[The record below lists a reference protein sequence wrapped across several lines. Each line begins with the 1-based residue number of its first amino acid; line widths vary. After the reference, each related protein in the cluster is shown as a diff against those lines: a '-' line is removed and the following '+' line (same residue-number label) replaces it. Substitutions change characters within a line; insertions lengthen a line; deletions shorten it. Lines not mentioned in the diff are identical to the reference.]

1 MASFRSLLRR
11 PLRLLLMSRMHQARR
26 TNGLSP
32 TPVRAFDPLPY
43 KCCSLRGELRGSW
56 LADEDPDNERESAVT
71 EFPHLNSLDPE
82 DKDGTISRSTSEN
95 GAETKAANE
104 KEEANRTEP
113 TELDIA
119 DPHFMADAYD
129 TYADLRAKGPVSR
142 VRFAGMEQEAEVE
155 ADGAEEQRGF
165 FGRRE
170 TFFVT
175 HYDEV
180 IKTLLDDR
188 FAVDPRSTMSQEQV
202 EEIESKTP
210 EEFRLFSRSII
221 SLDPPDHTRLRK
233 LVQPS
238 FTGRGM
244 QALRWSI
251 QQVVDDLLDQAE
263 REAAERG
270 EAAPDRRMDLI
281 EAFAYPFPVT
291 VISDMLGIP
300 REDRETIRGWTED
313 LLRVDRGRGQ
323 EVDEE
328 VRAGLREFIDY
339 LKDLFDRKRRTPTDD
354 MISRLVHVEED
365 GDVLDED
372 EMLGT
377 VFLMFLAGHV
387 TTVNLVGNGVVALL
401 THPAQLAKLKADPE
415 LAKGVVEETLRY
427 WGPVDFIGRRIAK
440 KDVELS
446 GTVIPT
452 GEQATVS
459 LASAN
464 RDPERFANPDVYDI
478 TRADANRHV
487 AFGKGIHACLG
498 APLARVE
505 GQVAFDTL
513 FRRYPDLRLAVPAEE
528 VRWGSSFL
536 RGFARLPV
544 LF

>member
-1 MASFRSLLRR
+1 M
-11 PLRLLLMSRMHQARR
+11 
-26 TNGLSP
+26 
-32 TPVRAFDPLPY
+32 
-43 KCCSLRGELRGSW
+43 
-56 LADEDPDNERESAVT
+56 T
-71 EFPHLNSLDPE
+71 EYPNVDSLDPQDE
-82 DKDGTISRSTSEN
+82 DETVSQSTSEN
-95 GAETKAANE
+95 GANGK
-104 KEEANRTEP
+104 EANRIEP
-113 TELDIA
+113 TELNIT
-119 DPHFMADAYD
+119 DPHFMSDAYD

-142 VRFAGMEQEAEVE
+142 VRFAGMEQEVSG
-155 ADGAEEQRGF
+155 DGEEEQRGF

-188 FAVDPRSTMSQEQV
+188 FAVDPHSTMSSEQV
-202 EEIESKTP
+202 EKLESQTP

-244 QALRWSI
+244 EALRGSI
-251 QQVVDDLLDQAE
+251 QRIVDDLLDGAE
-263 REAAERG
+263 RDAAERG
-270 EAAPDRRMDLI
+270 EMAPERQMDLI

-300 REDRETIRGWTED
+300 REDRETIRGWTEN
-313 LLRVDRGRGQ
+313 LLRVDRGRA
-323 EVDEE
+323 DEE
-328 VRAGLREFIDY
+328 VRAGLGEFIDY
-339 LKDLFDRKRRTPTDD
+339 LKELFEAKRHAPTDD

-365 GDVLDED
+365 GDVLDE
-372 EMLGT
+372 EEILAT

-401 THPAQLAKLKADPE
+401 THPDQLAKFKANPDL

-427 WGPVDFIGRRIAK
+427 WGPVDFIGRRVAK
-440 KDVELS
+440 EEVEVG
-446 GTVIPT
+446 GTVIAE
-452 GEQATVS
+452 GEEATVS

-464 RDPERFANPDVYDI
+464 RDPERFANPDVFDI
-478 TRADANRHV
+478 TRPDANRHV
-487 AFGKGIHACLG
+487 AFGKGIHVCLG

-505 GQVAFDTL
+505 GQVAFATL
-513 FRRYPDLRLAVPAEE
+513 FRRYPELRLAVPAEE

>member
-1 MASFRSLLRR
+1 
-11 PLRLLLMSRMHQARR
+11 
-26 TNGLSP
+26 
-32 TPVRAFDPLPY
+32 
-43 KCCSLRGELRGSW
+43 
-56 LADEDPDNERESAVT
+56 
-71 EFPHLNSLDPE
+71 
-82 DKDGTISRSTSEN
+82 
-95 GAETKAANE
+95 
-104 KEEANRTEP
+104 
-113 TELDIA
+113 LDIA
-119 DPHFMADAYD
+119 DPNFMADAYD
-129 TYADLRAKGPVSR
+129 TYADLRAKGPVTR
-142 VRFAGMEQEAEVE
+142 VRFAG
-155 ADGAEEQRGF
+155 GAEEAASEDSGEQRGF
-165 FGRRE
+165 FGNQE

-180 IKTLLDDR
+180 VATLLDRR
-188 FAVDPRSTMSQEQV
+188 FSVDPRSGMTAEQV
-202 EEIESKTP
+202 EQQEAQTP
-210 EEFRLFSRSII
+210 EEFRLLSRSII
-221 SLDPPDHTRLRK
+221 SIDPPDHTRLRK

-238 FTGRGM
+238 FTGRGI
-244 QALRWSI
+244 QALRGSI
-251 QQVVDDLLDQAE
+251 QQVVDDLLDEAE
-263 REAAERG
+263 RDAAERG

-313 LLRVDRGRGQ
+313 LLRVDRGRM
-323 EVDEE
+323 DEE

-339 LKDLFDRKRRTPTDD
+339 LTELFERKRLAPADD
-354 MISRLVHVEED
+354 MISRLVHAEED

-372 EMLGT
+372 EVLAT

-401 THPAQLAKLKADPE
+401 THPGQLAKLKADPG

-427 WGPVDFIGRRIAK
+427 WGPVDFIGRRIARE
-440 KDVELS
+440 DVEVG
-446 GTVIPT
+446 GTVIPA

-464 RDPERFANPDVYDI
+464 RDPGRFADPDVFDI

-487 AFGKGIHACLG
+487 AFGKGIHVCLG

-528 VRWGSSFL
+528 VRWGGSFL

>member
-1 MASFRSLLRR
+1 MGSKGTEERKPYSAPDSDRQTIKPREPSDKMESAMTEL
-11 PLRLLLMSRMHQARR
+11 PHVDS
-26 TNGLSP
+26 
-32 TPVRAFDPLPY
+32 FDP
-43 KCCSLRGELRGSW
+43 E
-56 LADEDPDNERESAVT
+56 V
-71 EFPHLNSLDPE
+71 
-82 DKDGTISRSTSEN
+82 KDGIASPSTSEN
-95 GAETKAANE
+95 SATTNSVH
-104 KEEANRTEP
+104 KEARPTEP
-113 TELDIA
+113 VELNVG
-119 DPHFMADAYD
+119 DPHFMANAYD
-129 TYADLRAKGPVSR
+129 TYANLRANGPVSR
-142 VRFAGMEQEAEVE
+142 VRFASGPEEA
-155 ADGAEEQRGF
+155 AGDDREEQRGF
-165 FGRRE
+165 FGSQE

-180 IKTLLDDR
+180 ISTLLDHR
-188 FAVDPRSTMSQEQV
+188 FAVNPRSTMSPEQV
-202 EEIESKTP
+202 EELEAQTP

-244 QALRWSI
+244 QALRGTI

-263 REAAERG
+263 RDAAEHG

-300 REDRETIRGWTED
+300 REDRETIRGWTEN
-313 LLRVDRGRGQ
+313 LLRVDRGR
-323 EVDEE
+323 VDEE

-339 LKDLFDRKRRTPTDD
+339 LRDLFEHKRQTPTDD
-354 MISRLVHVEED
+354 MISRLVHAGED
-365 GDVLDED
+365 GDILDED
-372 EMLGT
+372 EVLST

-401 THPAQLAKLKADPE
+401 THSDQLAKLKADPE

-440 KDVELS
+440 EDVEVG
-446 GTVIPT
+446 GTVIPG

-464 RDPERFANPDVYDI
+464 RDPRRFANPDVFDI
-478 TRADANRHV
+478 TRADANRHI
-487 AFGKGIHACLG
+487 AFGKGIHVCLG

-513 FRRYPDLRLAVPAEE
+513 FRRFPELRLAVPVEE

>member
-1 MASFRSLLRR
+1 MTELPHVDSF
-11 PLRLLLMSRMHQARR
+11 
-26 TNGLSP
+26 
-32 TPVRAFDPLPY
+32 
-43 KCCSLRGELRGSW
+43 
-56 LADEDPDNERESAVT
+56 
-71 EFPHLNSLDPE
+71 DPE
-82 DKDGTISRSTSEN
+82 DKDGLVSPSKSENSATTGAAHEQARST
-95 GAETKAANE
+95 
-104 KEEANRTEP
+104 EP
-113 TELDIA
+113 AELDIG
-119 DPHFMADAYD
+119 DPDFMADAYD

-142 VRFAGMEQEAEVE
+142 VCFRGSAEEASG
-155 ADGAEEQRGF
+155 DDREEQRGF
-165 FGRRE
+165 FGSQE

-180 IKTLLDDR
+180 VATLLDRR
-188 FAVDPRSTMSQEQV
+188 FSVDPRSGMSPEQV
-202 EEIESKTP
+202 EQQEAQTP
-210 EEFRLFSRSII
+210 EEFRLLSRSII

-238 FTGRGM
+238 FTGRGI
-244 QALRWSI
+244 QALRGSI
-251 QQVVDDLLDQAE
+251 QQVVDDLLDEAE

-270 EAAPDRRMDLI
+270 EGAPDRRMDLI

-300 REDRETIRGWTED
+300 REDRETIRGWTEN
-313 LLRVDRGRGQ
+313 LLRVDRGR
-323 EVDEE
+323 VDEE

-339 LKDLFDRKRRTPTDD
+339 LQDLFERKRRAPTDD
-354 MISRLVHVEED
+354 MISRLVHAEED

-372 EMLGT
+372 EVLAT

-401 THPAQLAKLKADPE
+401 THPDQLAKLKADRE

-427 WGPVDFIGRRIAK
+427 WGPVDFIGRRIARE
-440 KDVELS
+440 DVEVG

-464 RDPERFANPDVYDI
+464 RDPARFANPDVFDI

-487 AFGKGIHACLG
+487 AFGKGIHVCLG

-505 GQVAFDTL
+505 GQVAFSTL
-513 FRRYPDLRLAVPAEE
+513 FRRFPELRLAVPAEE
-528 VRWGSSFL
+528 VRWGGSFL

>member
-1 MASFRSLLRR
+1 
-11 PLRLLLMSRMHQARR
+11 
-26 TNGLSP
+26 
-32 TPVRAFDPLPY
+32 
-43 KCCSLRGELRGSW
+43 
-56 LADEDPDNERESAVT
+56 VT
-71 EFPHLNSLDPE
+71 EFPNVDSLDPE
-82 DKDGTISRSTSEN
+82 DKDETVSQSTSEN
-95 GAETKAANE
+95 GV
-104 KEEANRTEP
+104 EANGANGGEATRTEP
-113 TELDIA
+113 TKLNIA
-119 DPHFMADAYD
+119 DPHFMANAHEL
-129 TYADLRAKGPVSR
+129 YADLRAKGPVSR
-142 VRFAGMEQEAEVE
+142 VRFAGMEQEVSG
-155 ADGAEEQRGF
+155 DGTEEQRGF

-188 FAVDPRSTMSQEQV
+188 FAVDPHSTMSPEQV
-202 EEIESKTP
+202 EKLEAQTP

-244 QALRWSI
+244 EALRGSI
-251 QQVVDDLLDQAE
+251 QQIVDDLLDKAE
-263 REAAERG
+263 RDAAERS
-270 EAAPDRRMDLI
+270 EVAPHRQMDLI

-300 REDRETIRGWTED
+300 REDRETIRGWTEN
-313 LLRVDRGRGQ
+313 LLRADRLRSG

-339 LKDLFDRKRRTPTDD
+339 LKDLFENKRQAPTDD
-354 MISRLVHVEED
+354 MISRLVHVEDD
-365 GDVLDED
+365 GDVLDE
-372 EMLGT
+372 EEILAT

-387 TTVNLVGNGVVALL
+387 TTVNLIGNGVVALL
-401 THPAQLAKLKADPE
+401 THPEQLAKVKANPDL

-427 WGPVDFIGRRIAK
+427 WGPVDFIGRRTARE
-440 KDVELS
+440 DVEVG
-446 GTVIPT
+446 GTVIAK
-452 GEQATVS
+452 GEEATVNLS
-459 LASAN
+459 SAN
-464 RDPERFANPDVYDI
+464 RDPERFANPDIFDI

-487 AFGKGIHACLG
+487 AFGKGIHVCLG

-505 GQVAFDTL
+505 GQVAFATL
-513 FRRYPDLRLAVPAEE
+513 FRRYPELRLAIPAEE
-528 VRWGSSFL
+528 VRWSGSFL